1 LLFFDIGMRIA
12 YRVNQLGRGQFKL
25 TSGTNFFQGASTMF
39 YNKNINIMK
48 YFVSFSI
55 IATLAA
61 CSDDDITGPVF
72 DPDVPPQNVQVVSG
86 DSNST
91 EVKNTIS
98 WTEDPTA
105 TDYVVYFSY
114 TPGVTDSSSEVVPTV
129 SGSNF
134 VTHSGT
140 EVVAGTP
147 LYYKVQ
153 AQSGAQSSV
162 LSAEVTGTP
171 EESTMQHN
179 LNDVAWNGTSLL
191 VAVGENA
198 VIITSGNDLQDGWS
212 QPADVGTLDKSL
224 SAVTWVSTNTPNTQF
239 LIVGAGLTVL
249 TGDGTNWATVDMTNV
264 SINAKGDLEDVAWV
278 FDTNT
283 AVGNYVAVGKN
294 NLILTSPDGSDLSW
308 TVQNGGNLND
318 NITLMGVASNGDGSV
333 TVAVGTN
340 GTLLTSNDRG
350 LNWIPW
356 TVTESN
362 SLNDVTWDGSQFIV
376 VGTTGTVYTSTDGVD
391 WEKSTLIAV
400 DSAFIGV
407 TQWDSS
413 LPAEPIAAIVGA
425 TGDFIVFPDATT
437 GLFIRTGTTEQL
449 SANTWVDDGVN
460 PAYFVIVGHDG
471 YVLTSQLQ
479 L

>member
-1 LLFFDIGMRIA
+1 MR
-12 YRVNQLGRGQFKL
+12 
-25 TSGTNFFQGASTMF
+25 
-39 YNKNINIMK
+39 

-61 CSDDDITGPVF
+61 CSDDDIIGPVF

-105 TDYVVYFSY
+105 TDYVVYVSN
-114 TPGVTDSSSEVVPTV
+114 TPGVTDSSSEVVPSV

-134 VTHSGT
+134 VTHSGAD
-140 EVVAGTP
+140 VVAGTP

-153 AQSGAQSSV
+153 AQSGTQSSV
-162 LSAEVTGTP
+162 LSNEVTGTP
-171 EESTMQHN
+171 EESTTQHN

-191 VAVGENA
+191 VAVGDNA

-224 SAVTWVSTNTPNTQF
+224 SAVTWESTNTQF

-249 TGDGTNWATVDMTNV
+249 TGNGIDPWLPQDLDGVAGTTGNAT
-264 SINAKGDLEDVAWV
+264 DLEDVTWV
-278 FDTNT
+278 VDR
-283 AVGNYVAVGKN
+283 YVAVGKN
-294 NLILTSPDGSDLSW
+294 SVIITSVDGGVTW
-308 TVQNGGNLND
+308 TVRNDGGLSD
-318 NITLMGVASNGDGSV
+318 NTTLMGVASNGDGSV
-333 TVAVGTN
+333 IVSVGTN
-340 GTLLTSNDRG
+340 GTLLTSDDRG

-376 VGTTGTVYTSTDGVD
+376 VGATGTVYTSTDGVD

-407 TQWDSS
+407 TQWDSL

-425 TGDFIVFPDATT
+425 TGDFIVFPDAMT

-471 YVLTSQLQ
+471 FVLTSQLQ

>member
-1 LLFFDIGMRIA
+1 
-12 YRVNQLGRGQFKL
+12 
-25 TSGTNFFQGASTMF
+25 MF
-39 YNKNINIMK
+39 YKKNINMMR

-61 CSDDDITGPVF
+61 CSDDDIIGPVF

-105 TDYVVYFSY
+105 TDYVVYVSN
-114 TPGVTDSSSEVVPTV
+114 TPGVTDSSSEVVPSV

-134 VTHSGT
+134 VTHSGAD
-140 EVVAGTP
+140 VVAGTP

-153 AQSGAQSSV
+153 AQSGTQSSV
-162 LSAEVTGTP
+162 LSNEVTGTP
-171 EESTMQHN
+171 EESTTQHN

-191 VAVGENA
+191 VAVGDNA

-224 SAVTWVSTNTPNTQF
+224 SAVTWESTNTQF

-249 TGDGTNWATVDMTNV
+249 TGNGIDPWLPQDLDGVAGTTGNAT
-264 SINAKGDLEDVAWV
+264 DLEDVTWV
-278 FDTNT
+278 VDR
-283 AVGNYVAVGKN
+283 YVAVGKN
-294 NLILTSPDGSDLSW
+294 SVIITSVDGGVTW
-308 TVQNGGNLND
+308 TVRNDGGLSD
-318 NITLMGVASNGDGSV
+318 NTTLMGVASNGDGSV
-333 TVAVGTN
+333 IVSVGTN
-340 GTLLTSNDRG
+340 GTLLTSDDRG

-376 VGTTGTVYTSTDGVD
+376 VGATGTVYTSTDGVD

-407 TQWDSS
+407 TQWDSL

-471 YVLTSQLQ
+471 FVLTSQLQ